1 MLFWC
6 VSEVSLHLRRFV
18 QSVHDNSVTMR
29 TTARNIVWYLLCCIF
44 AGNVFFACT
53 KPVSVTGDREV
64 QLRFDSAYHYIVNN
78 MLMSYE
84 NMDTMLALCDEMA
97 SVSPSQL
104 EPRQISLWAY
114 SYALA
119 SSVYINHNELKK
131 GLLSIRRGVQIS
143 DSIGNKMCYNRC
155 ISALALIYS
164 NWKLNDRADELFS
177 RVIATTDKEDLLSTA
192 NAYLANAI
200 HLVNT
205 ARYDSALYYLACIDS
220 LKIAPEDMLPGSYK
234 SVDYSMRFYRG

>member
-1 MLFWC
+1 
-6 VSEVSLHLRRFV
+6 
-18 QSVHDNSVTMR
+18 
-29 TTARNIVWYLLCCIF
+29 
-44 AGNVFFACT
+44 
-53 KPVSVTGDREV
+53 
-64 QLRFDSAYHYIVNN
+64 
-78 MLMSYE
+78 MSYE

-192 NAYLANAI
+192 NAI

>member
-64 QLRFDSAYHYIVNN
+64 QLRFDSAYHYVVNN

-205 ARYDSALYYLACIDS
+205 A
-220 LKIAPEDMLPGSYK
+220 
-234 SVDYSMRFYRG
+234 